1 VALPGYKVTLWM
13 GASVAAAVA
22 ATINAAAAAT
32 LLCLDVML
40 FLLGIDPSSL
50 ANGLCA
56 KSNEM

>member
-1 VALPGYKVTLWM
+1 M

-40 FLLGIDPSSL
+40 FLLGVDPPSL
-50 ANGLCA
+50 ANGLCE